1 VGERIVRTRQRR
13 GWSQAEL
20 ARRLEVTRERLG
32 KWERGATSPGLE
44 ELVWLS
50 EVLQVPVWELGL
62 GESPEEPLSS
72 AEMMT
77 LARYFV
83 AMNRLLRP
91 WLERLRQ
98 ESVAK
103 GGK

>member
-1 VGERIVRTRQRR
+1 MVFTHQPYALMNENRRQRGLHKGALKKTVGERIVRTRQRR

-72 AEMMT
+72 
-77 LARYFV
+77 
-83 AMNRLLRP
+83 
-91 WLERLRQ
+91 
-98 ESVAK
+98 
-103 GGK
+103 